1 VLKILLCFS
10 KDFAA
15 KLKFR
20 FLTVWLKKCC
30 NYTKAKR
37 TFIKDLLMKHT
48 LIILVFSFLILS
60 CKKDS
65 SSSTSKT
72 DQITSAD
79 WKYDN
84 GGIGDATGNIIVNF
98 STFGVIPS
106 CSLDNTIHF
115 NSNGSGTVSEGANV
129 CSGAPATTP
138 FTWNFSN
145 NETVLNLSGGAV
157 AGIGGSFKIK
167 TLSSTQL
174 SLLKD
179 TTLSGV
185 SGTMVVNLKH

>member
-1 VLKILLCFS
+1 MKYTLFLLVLFF
-10 KDFAA
+10 FA
-15 KLKFR
+15 
-20 FLTVWLKKCC
+20 T
-30 NYTKAKR
+30 
-37 TFIKDLLMKHT
+37 
-48 LIILVFSFLILS
+48 S

-65 SSSTSKT
+65 NSSTSKT

-84 GGIGDATGNIIVNF
+84 GGIGDANGNIIINF
-98 STFGVIPS
+98 STIGTIPT

-115 NSNGSGTVSEGANV
+115 SSNGTGSVSEGANV
-129 CSGAPATTP
+129 CSGAPATTS
-138 FTWNFSN
+138 FTWNFSS

-179 TTLSGV
+179 TTYMGSSATV
-185 SGTMVVNLKH
+185 IVDLKH